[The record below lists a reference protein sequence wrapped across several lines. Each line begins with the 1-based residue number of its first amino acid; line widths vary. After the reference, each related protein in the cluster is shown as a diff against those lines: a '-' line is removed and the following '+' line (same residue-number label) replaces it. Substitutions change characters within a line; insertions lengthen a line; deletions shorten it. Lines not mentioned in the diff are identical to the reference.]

1 MAGKDY
7 YKILGVKRDASEQD
21 IKQAYRR
28 LARKLHPDLNPGD
41 KTAEAKFKEVN
52 EAYEVISDKDKRGKY
67 DQYGDQWQHADQFA
81 QSAGQQ
87 NPFWQAGQTG
97 QTREFRFENGDLDSI
112 FGDLFDRRAG
122 QSRRTRTRESLDIDM
137 PVEVS
142 LEEAYLGT
150 KRIIS
155 LESAEVCATCQG
167 TGRIRNV
174 PCSVCR
180 GSGVVPK
187 IKRIEVQIPSGV
199 TNGSRI
205 RVAGKGR
212 QDESGT
218 TGDLYL
224 VISIKANALFDRKG
238 DDLYVDLS
246 VSLLTAILGG
256 EAQVPTPKGNLALK
270 IPPETQNDVT
280 FRLAEQGMPHLGDT
294 GHGDILA
301 RVKIVLPTGLSAEE
315 KALFEQLEK
324 LRGKNIR

>member
-7 YKILGVKRDASEQD
+7 YNILGVKRDATEQE

-52 EAYEVISDKDKRGKY
+52 EAYEVISDKEKREKY
-67 DQYGDQWQHADQFA
+67 NQYGDQWQHADQFT

-87 NPFWQAGQTG
+87 NPFRQTG

-112 FGDLFDRRAG
+112 FGDLFGRRAG
-122 QSRRTRTRESLDIDM
+122 QSRRTRTRESLDMDLPI
-137 PVEVS
+137 EVS
-142 LEEAYLGT
+142 IEEAYLGT

-155 LESAEVCATCQG
+155 LEGDEVCATCKG
-167 TGRIRNV
+167 SGLIRNL

-180 GSGVVPK
+180 GTGVIPK

-199 TNGSRI
+199 TDGSRV

-238 DDLYVDLS
+238 DDLFVDLS
-246 VSLLTAILGG
+246 IPLLTAILGG

-280 FRLAEQGMPHLGDT
+280 FRLTGQGMPHLGDT
-294 GHGDILA
+294 GRGDILA
-301 RVKIVLPTGLSAEE
+301 RVKIVLPTNLSDEE
-315 KALFEQLEK
+315 KKLFEQLEK
-324 LRGKNIR
+324 LRGKKIH